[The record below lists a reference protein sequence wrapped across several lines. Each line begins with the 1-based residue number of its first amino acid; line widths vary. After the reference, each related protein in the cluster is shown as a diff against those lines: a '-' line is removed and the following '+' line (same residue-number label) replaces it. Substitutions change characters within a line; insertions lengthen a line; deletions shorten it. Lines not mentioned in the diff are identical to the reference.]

1 MLRMNIMR
9 VSTFLYLLG
18 QGLSN
23 IWRNKMFSLASV
35 ATMTI
40 CIFLF
45 GVFYSIGENFAGIV
59 SQAEKDVSVTVY
71 FNEGITQEQIDDIGY
86 QISTRSEAAEYR
98 YISGD
103 EAWEYYK
110 EVWLEGREELAE
122 GFTENPLADSSNYE
136 VKLSDVS
143 KQDELCKFL
152 ESLSG
157 VREVKKS
164 KELADVLTDL
174 NNLIALIFSGII
186 IMLVLVAMFLINNT
200 ISIGISTRSEEIAI
214 MKLIGAKDSFVRA
227 PFIFEG
233 VFIGVLGTILPLGI
247 LYFLYGNM
255 LYYVNNKFVVITN
268 LFTLVDR
275 KIIFSVLL
283 PISIAMGIG
292 IGFLGSRMAVR
303 RHLKV

>member
-1 MLRMNIMR
+1 MR

-23 IWRNKMFSLASV
+23 VWRNKMFSLASV

>member
-1 MLRMNIMR
+1 MR